1 MLIAKLEY
9 FMSNNFNSNIVLIIS
24 IFLFGLSLSYP
35 ALFLQA
41 LLLLSLYSL
50 IFTTAFVLIKTIMET
65 SVTI

>member
-1 MLIAKLEY
+1 MLIAKLEH

-24 IFLFGLSLSYP
+24 IFLFGLSFSYP

-50 IFTTAFVLIKTIMET
+50 IFTTAFVLVKTIMET